1 MARRPN
7 KLIPDSFTAVPS
19 QVTPATARV
28 VDAFEGVDAIGVLVH
43 TDGPVD
49 PTLGL
54 SREALVRSGFS
65 ADVGSALVLAREDT
79 PVLVAVGGGAYDA
92 QDAATLRDAAA
103 AFARAAATSARVGL
117 RVAGLGAVPPA
128 AAARTLTEGVVLA
141 RYRYSELQSAP
152 KDVPLVELQLLLPGA
167 DATQAADG
175 VADGLVTARA
185 GAVAR
190 DLVNTPAAHLTAADL
205 ADAAV
210 ELGRRHGFD
219 VEVFGPQQL
228 VQMGCGGLLGVNRGS
243 VEEPRLIKL
252 VYRPEGEPSGHLAL
266 VGKGIM
272 FDSGGINLKPSD
284 PMHLL
289 MKMDMGG
296 AGAIVGAFTGL
307 RDLHVPCRV
316 TAFLA
321 CTDNVPSGSAYVL
334 GDVLH
339 TRAGI
344 TIEVR
349 NTDAEGRLVMS
360 DAFALAVEE
369 QPSAVVSIATLT
381 GAALAALGPA
391 MAATLGN
398 HQGVVDQVRTAA
410 AATAEAVWQLPLE
423 RSYRKQLDSDIADI
437 ANLGGPYAGAITA
450 ALFLDEFVGGLPWAH
465 VDMCGPMQVGAD
477 ESWRSKGATGYGA
490 RLLLELARTFTPPG
504 ASTPGAST
512 ASDAKAHA

>member
-19 QVTPATARV
+19 QVAPPRARV
-28 VDAFEGVDAIGVLVH
+28 VGAADDLEGVDALGVLVH
-43 TDGPVD
+43 TDAPVD
-49 PTLGL
+49 PALGL
-54 SREALVRSGFS
+54 TRPALERAGFTGE
-65 ADVGSALVLAREDT
+65 VGSALVVPRADAPL
-79 PVLVAVGGGAYDA
+79 LVAVGAGALAD
-92 QDAATLRDAAA
+92 QDAASLRDAAA
-103 AFARAAATSARVGL
+103 AFARAAASAPHL
-117 RVAGLGAVPPA
+117 RLHVPALGDVAPA
-128 AAARTLTEGVVLA
+128 AAARALTEGAVLA

-152 KDVPLVELQLLLPGA
+152 KHVALVDLQLVLLGVDESEAATGA
-167 DATQAADG
+167 RE
-175 VADGLVTARA
+175 GLVTARA
-185 GAVAR
+185 AQVAR

-210 ELGRRHGFD
+210 ELGRAHGFD
-219 VEVFGPQQL
+219 VEVFGPEQL

-243 VEEPRLIKL
+243 VEEPRMVKL
-252 VYRPEGEPSGHLAL
+252 VYTPEGEPAGHLAL
-266 VGKGIM
+266 VGKGITY
-272 FDSGGINLKPSD
+272 DSGGISLKPSD

-307 RDLHVPCRV
+307 RDLHVPSRV

-339 TRAGI
+339 TRSG
-344 TIEVR
+344 TTVEVR

-398 HQGVVDQVRTAA
+398 DQSVVEQVKTAA
-410 AATAEAVWQLPLE
+410 AATAERVWQLPLE

-437 ANLGGPYAGAITA
+437 ANLGGPHAGTITA

-465 VDMCGPMQVGAD
+465 LDMCGPMQADAD

-504 ASTPGAST
+504 GST
-512 ASDAKAHA
+512 AAGARARA